1 MKCPRLKFDNIGI
14 AFRFKHTIIA
24 KNIAGKKPLIIQ
36 FIKNY
41 GELEKPILDLEN
53 GNRRIDA
60 LDVSIVLNDF
70 PK

>member
-1 MKCPRLKFDNIGI
+1 LPKISLE
-14 AFRFKHTIIA
+14 
-24 KNIAGKKPLIIQ
+24 KKPFDDNTVL
-36 FIKNY
+36 KNY

-60 LDVSIVLNDF
+60 LDVSILLNDF